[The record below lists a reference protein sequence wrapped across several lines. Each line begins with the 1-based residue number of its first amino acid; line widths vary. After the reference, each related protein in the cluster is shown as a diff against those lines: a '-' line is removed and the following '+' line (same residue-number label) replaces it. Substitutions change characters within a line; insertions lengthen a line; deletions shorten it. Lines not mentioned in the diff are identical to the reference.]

1 MFIDIK
7 KTNQVKTTMRA
18 KKRKNLNAATI
29 KNYIEVAVLITSKL
43 RKNLLMDENL
53 FVAFKKGAGKN
64 H

>member
-7 KTNQVKTTMRA
+7 KTNQVKTTMRS

-53 FVAFKKGAGKN
+53 FVAFKKGASKN

>member
-43 RKNLLMDENL
+43 RKNLLIDENL
-53 FVAFKKGAGKN
+53 
-64 H
+64 

>member
-7 KTNQVKTTMRA
+7 KTNQVKTTMRS

-53 FVAFKKGAGKN
+53 
-64 H
+64 